1 MMFVRVYTVLAVC
14 VWLYKGG
21 RYSPLTLKTNAWWWL
36 MRNTQFACV
45 LQEKTVF
52 TAHVQENG
60 MVCWLWFLLVVKGQK
75 RIHVLQFQWWKRYSS
90 LNFLIL
96 WKYFLRAGRRSCTAK
111 SWTGY
116 YGWPMVVI
124 AWDWLSGHCNYATVA
139 VKTAHVCMIQKHC
152 KCGKT
157 NYTYVAVKT
166 AHISVS
172 KHSHWKKPAVTS
184 ENLFSSTFWK
194 SEKTRVLKSYEKLC
208 QKLYL

>member
-1 MMFVRVYTVLAVC
+1 
-14 VWLYKGG
+14 
-21 RYSPLTLKTNAWWWL
+21 

-60 MVCWLWFLLVVKGQK
+60 MDCWLWFLLVVKGQK
-75 RIHVLQFQWWKRYSS
+75 RIHVIQFQWCKRYSS

-157 NYTYVAVKT
+157 NYTCIGENRSYFSFKT
-166 AHISVS
+166 FTLEKACCNFRKPFFLYILKIRKNKGFKKLWKVMSKVIHI
-172 KHSHWKKPAVTS
+172 
-184 ENLFSSTFWK
+184 TFHL
-194 SEKTRVLKSYEKLC
+194 S
-208 QKLYL
+208 